1 MTEKRVSALCK
12 ELAQVINQAHLSQDE
27 FESFYLQLSKSERR
41 LYSVVNEFEEVK
53 SSEIRFLAS
62 VGNISQV
69 ADRINKKLEAHDD
82 PRRLVSDRRTITD
95 EYGCSSS
102 ENFWTIQSEGKG

>member
-1 MTEKRVSALCK
+1 LNDKRVSALCD
-12 ELAQVINQAHLSQDE
+12 ELASLINQAYLSQNE
-27 FESFYLQLSKSERR
+27 FESVYLQLSKSERR

-69 ADRINKKLEAHDD
+69 ADRINKKLEAYDD
-82 PRRLVSDRRTITD
+82 PRRLVADRRIVTND
-95 EYGCSSS
+95 YGCSSS
-102 ENFWTIQSEGKG
+102 ENFWTIQSAGNG